1 MSIRILIVDDHEI
14 VREGIRTLLTRAR
27 PQWQIVGEATNG
39 QLAIEAVK
47 SLKPDVVIL
56 DVTMPVMSGLE
67 ASPRII
73 ALGLGTRILIF
84 TMHQSETFVTEVRNA
99 GAQGYVVK
107 SQASRDLILAID
119 ALLSGGSFYSTNDIP
134 SGPVTSGGGVSAR
147 SL

>member
-1 MSIRILIVDDHEI
+1 MKARILIVDDHEI

-27 PQWQIVGEATNG
+27 PQWEICGEATNG

-47 SLKPDVVIL
+47 MLKPDIVIL

-67 ASPRII
+67 AAPRIV
-73 ALGLGTRILIF
+73 ALGLGSRILIF
-84 TMHQSETFVTEVRNA
+84 TMHQSETFVSEVRNT

-119 ALLSGGSFYSTNDIP
+119 SLLAGGTFFSPRDLPGGPLPPAGGFQAST
-134 SGPVTSGGGVSAR
+134 
-147 SL
+147 